1 MKTVEDILIRK
12 SFQNNIIDADQK
24 IIDALSALKAVNLSY
39 MVVRD
44 KGEIIGVFSERDY
57 ARKVVL
63 EGRSSNEST
72 IREVMSEDLPVVS
85 PRDTI
90 EHCMNLLANAGR
102 RYILVKDNG
111 NYRGVI
117 TIHDLL
123 REILLNR
130 ESVFYDVV
138 TGALIDI
145 NEHSSKVY

>member
-44 KGEIIGVFSERDY
+44 KGEIKGVFSERDY

-63 EGRSSNEST
+63 EGRSSNDST

-130 ESVFYDVV
+130 ESVFDDVV

>member
-1 MKTVEDILIRK
+1 
-12 SFQNNIIDADQK
+12 
-24 IIDALSALKAVNLSY
+24 
-39 MVVRD
+39 
-44 KGEIIGVFSERDY
+44 
-57 ARKVVL
+57 
-63 EGRSSNEST
+63 
-72 IREVMSEDLPVVS
+72 MSEDLPVVS

-130 ESVFYDVV
+130 ESVFDDVV

>member
-130 ESVFYDVV
+130 ESVFDDVV